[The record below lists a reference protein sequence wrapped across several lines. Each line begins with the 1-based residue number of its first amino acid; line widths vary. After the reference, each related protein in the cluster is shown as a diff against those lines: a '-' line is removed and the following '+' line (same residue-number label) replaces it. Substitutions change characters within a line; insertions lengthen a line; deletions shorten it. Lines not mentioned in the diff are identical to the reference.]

1 MATAT
6 EKMLKAIAKI
16 DEEAEKQSGTLAKQT
31 AKYIIE
37 ELITDDV
44 TATAILES
52 GKTLADC
59 ASSISNKA
67 RKRAVDQVAV
77 VEDWEVYGWIREY
90 YGIEADRTP
99 QPAED
104 HALDFSLADML

>member
-6 EKMLKAIAKI
+6 ETMLKAIAKI
-16 DEEAEKQSGTLAKQT
+16 DAEAEKQSGTLAKQT

-37 ELITDDV
+37 ELITDD
-44 TATAILES
+44 ATAAAIIASRATLEECVR
-52 GKTLADC
+52 D
-59 ASSISNKA
+59 INNKA
-67 RKRAVDQVAV
+67 RKRAVNNVAV
-77 VEDWEVYGWIREY
+77 VEDWEVFGWIREY
-90 YGIEADRTP
+90 YGIEADQTP